1 MLIDRMENRILVG
14 ITMLLAS
21 MVLVGWVAINET
33 GRMAS
38 FQQQHLA
45 RSIEKGAELYANNCA
60 TCHGPGGEGSARAP
74 GLNNPQ
80 LFGHDYLASLDAE
93 IAGVEANIQRF
104 ENLSATLPAEAA
116 EADDEAAAAA
126 QAELD
131 AYIETW
137 GEDPLAALNEQL
149 AALVTNR
156 ANLILQMQSAI
167 DRGYDP
173 EQPAR
178 LNNVG
183 WGSTLDT
190 FVLTTLISGR
200 PVSNNYW
207 PEAMAAWSQTAG
219 GPLRR
224 DQLEDLSNYVVNWGA
239 GRNWTLEDL
248 LRVQQFA
255 KEPVEGAG
263 LTVEEPVAPE
273 IINIEFVDVD
283 DRREEIDSV
292 VARALGEL
300 AELTGD
306 PNNGQALYNGSLACS
321 ACHEL
326 ETVAP
331 PTTGTFTRVS
341 DTRLAD
347 PLLAGHDEQR
357 YLVESILA
365 PNAYIAPGY
374 PSNNMPQN
382 FGERLDAQLLADLVA
397 YLRSQDEADP
407 LAD

>member
-93 IAGVEANIQRF
+93 IAGVEDGIQRF
-104 ENLSATLPAEAA
+104 EDLSATLSAG
-116 EADDEAAAAA
+116 EADDEAAAA

-131 AYIETW
+131 AYSETW

-149 AALVTNR
+149 AALVTSR

-239 GRNWTLEDL
+239 GRSWTLEDL

-300 AELTGD
+300 TELTGD

-347 PLLAGHDEQR
+347 PLLADHDEQR